1 MPNSQLLITKM
12 MNHLS
17 LKSLAFYGIAIGSVS
32 LLFKVVTAYGE
43 ANLKAA
49 PAIAGTYRFDP
60 KSLPDCLKSDV
71 LVLTIEQS
79 GVYLSGNLRSGSSE
93 GREKTAQEKPY
104 LFGKWETQGLN
115 LSGAVPNLAGCSDS
129 TAIGQNSSVRM
140 RGIVEQGS
148 LKGKISL
155 TDKAAA
161 TDFTAQREAAVQP
174 QKDEHGSSPIENKKG
189 EMGNSLSLSDNQA
202 SRIPAT

>member
-1 MPNSQLLITKM
+1 MPNAQCPMPNAQLLITKM

-17 LKSLAFYGIAIGSVS
+17 LKSLAFYGVAIGSVS

-49 PAIAGTYRFDP
+49 PAIAGTYRFDAN
-60 KSLPDCLKSDV
+60 SLPECLKSDV

-79 GVYLSGNLRSGSSE
+79 GVYLSGNLRSGSRE
-93 GREKTAQEKPY
+93 GREKTGEEKPS

-129 TAIGQNSSVRM
+129 TATGQNSSVKM
-140 RGIVEQGS
+140 RGIVEQES

-155 TDKAAA
+155 TDKTAA

-174 QKDEHGSSPIENKKG
+174 QKDEH
-189 EMGNSLSLSDNQA
+189 
-202 SRIPAT
+202 

>member
-1 MPNSQLLITKM
+1 M

-43 ANLKAA
+43 TNLNAP
-49 PAIAGTYRFDP
+49 PAIAGNYRFDP
-60 KSLPDCLKSDV
+60 KSLPECLKSDASDA

-79 GVYLSGNLRSGSSE
+79 GVYLSGNLRSGSRE
-93 GREKTAQEKPY
+93 GREKTAQGKPS
-104 LFGKWETQGLN
+104 LLGKWETQGLN

-129 TAIGQNSSVRM
+129 TATGQNSSVKM
-140 RGIVEQGS
+140 RGIVEQES

-155 TDKAAA
+155 TDGAAA
-161 TDFTAQREAAVQP
+161 SDFTAQREAAAKP
-174 QKDEHGSSPIENKKG
+174 QKQEH
-189 EMGNSLSLSDNQA
+189 
-202 SRIPAT
+202 

>member
-1 MPNSQLLITKM
+1 

-43 ANLKAA
+43 ANLKAP
-49 PAIAGTYRFDP
+49 PAIAGSYRFDA
-60 KSLPDCLKSDV
+60 KNLPDCLKSDA

-79 GVYLSGNLRSGSSE
+79 GVYLSGHLRSGNSE
-93 GREKTAQEKPY
+93 ADREKTAEEKPS
-104 LFGKWETQGLN
+104 LVGKWENQGLS

-129 TAIGQNSSVRM
+129 TAIGQNSSVKL
-140 RGIVEQGS
+140 RGIVDGES

-155 TDKAAA
+155 TDRAAA
-161 TDFTAQREAAVQP
+161 TDFTAQRAAAAKP
-174 QKDEHGSSPIENKKG
+174 QKPEH
-189 EMGNSLSLSDNQA
+189 
-202 SRIPAT
+202 

>member
-1 MPNSQLLITKM
+1 MPCLANALFAQLLITKI

-17 LKSLAFYGIAIGSVS
+17 LKSLAFYGIALGSVS

-43 ANLKAA
+43 TNLKAP
-49 PAIAGTYRFDP
+49 PAIAGSYRFDD
-60 KSLPDCLKSDV
+60 KSLPECLTSDS

-93 GREKTAQEKPY
+93 GELEKTAAETPS
-104 LFGKWETQGLN
+104 LVGKWETQGLS
-115 LSGAVPNLAGCSDS
+115 LSGAVPNLTGCSDS
-129 TAIGQNSSVRM
+129 TATGQNSSVKL
-140 RGIVEQGS
+140 RGIVEKES

-161 TDFTAQREAAVQP
+161 TDFTAQREAVAKP
-174 QKDEHGSSPIENKKG
+174 QKQEH
-189 EMGNSLSLSDNQA
+189 
-202 SRIPAT
+202 

>member
-1 MPNSQLLITKM
+1 MPNAQCPMPNAQLLITKI

-17 LKSLAFYGIAIGSVS
+17 LKSLAFYGVAIGSVS

-43 ANLKAA
+43 TNLNAP
-49 PAIAGTYRFDP
+49 PAIAGSYRFDD
-60 KSLPDCLKSDV
+60 KSLPECLTSDS

-93 GREKTAQEKPY
+93 ADGEKIAEETPSLQ
-104 LFGKWETQGLN
+104 GKWENQGLS
-115 LSGAVPNLAGCSDS
+115 LSGAVPNLTGCSDS
-129 TAIGQNSSVRM
+129 TATSQNSSVKM
-140 RGIVEQGS
+140 RGIVEGES

-161 TDFTAQREAAVQP
+161 TDFTAQREAVAKP
-174 QKDEHGSSPIENKKG
+174 QKNEH
-189 EMGNSLSLSDNQA
+189 
-202 SRIPAT
+202 

>member
-1 MPNSQLLITKM
+1 MPNAQCPMPNAQLLITKI

-17 LKSLAFYGIAIGSVS
+17 LKSLAFYGIAIGSVL

-43 ANLKAA
+43 TNLKAA
-49 PAIAGTYRFDP
+49 PAIGGSYRFDA
-60 KSLPDCLKSDV
+60 KSLPECLESDS

-93 GREKTAQEKPY
+93 GDRVKTAEEKPS
-104 LFGKWETQGLN
+104 LFGKWETQGLS
-115 LSGAVPNLAGCSDS
+115 LSGAVPNLTGCSDS
-129 TAIGQNSSVRM
+129 KATGQNSSVKL
-140 RGIVEQGS
+140 RGIVEKES

-155 TDKAAA
+155 TDGAAA

-174 QKDEHGSSPIENKKG
+174 QKKEH
-189 EMGNSLSLSDNQA
+189 
-202 SRIPAT
+202 